1 MSSKAKRVQDQIV
14 GQRITTVVQVL
25 SIMQSEADK
34 MNWFQRLRISWSFL
48 WKKNIDVFFK
58 EAKHGRRK
66 EVQASD
72 EE

>member
-1 MSSKAKRVQDQIV
+1 MSSKAKRVKDQIV

-25 SIMQSEADK
+25 SIMQSEAEK
-34 MNWFQRLRISWSFL
+34 MNWFQRLAISWSFL

>member
-1 MSSKAKRVQDQIV
+1 MSSKAKRVKDQIV

-25 SIMQSEADK
+25 SIMQSEAEK
-34 MNWFQRLRISWSFL
+34 MNWFQRFSISWSFL

-58 EAKHGRRK
+58 VAKHGRK
-66 EVQASD
+66 KDVQTSN

>member
-1 MSSKAKRVQDQIV
+1 MSSRSKKLQDQIV
-14 GQRITTVVQVL
+14 RQRITTVAQVL
-25 SIMQSEADK
+25 SIMQSEAEK
-34 MNWFQRLRISWSFL
+34 MNWFQRFSISWSFL

-58 EAKHGRRK
+58 VAKHGRRK

>member
-1 MSSKAKRVQDQIV
+1 MSSKAKRVKDQIV

-25 SIMQSEADK
+25 SIMQSEAEK
-34 MNWFQRLRISWSFL
+34 MNWFQRFSISWSFL

-58 EAKHGRRK
+58 VAKHGRK
-66 EVQASD
+66 KDVQTSD

>member
-1 MSSKAKRVQDQIV
+1 MSSRAKRVQDQIV

-25 SIMQSEADK
+25 SIMQNEADK
-34 MNWFQRLRISWSFL
+34 MNWFQRFTISWSFL

-58 EAKHGRRK
+58 VAKHGRRK

>member
-1 MSSKAKRVQDQIV
+1 MSSRSKKLQDQIV

-34 MNWFQRLRISWSFL
+34 MNWFQRLSISWSFL

-58 EAKHGRRK
+58 VAKHGHRK

>member
-1 MSSKAKRVQDQIV
+1 MSSKAKRVKDQIV

-25 SIMQSEADK
+25 SIMQSEAEK
-34 MNWFQRLRISWSFL
+34 MNWFQRFSISWSFL

-58 EAKHGRRK
+58 VAKHGRRK